1 MFNSYETNSSD
12 MADFSVSMKAWK
24 RASTDLD
31 EIYMIME
38 AIYISIYKVVQ
49 I

>member
-1 MFNSYETNSSD
+1 
-12 MADFSVSMKAWK
+12 
-24 RASTDLD
+24 LD

-49 I
+49 IWPDWFFFKKP